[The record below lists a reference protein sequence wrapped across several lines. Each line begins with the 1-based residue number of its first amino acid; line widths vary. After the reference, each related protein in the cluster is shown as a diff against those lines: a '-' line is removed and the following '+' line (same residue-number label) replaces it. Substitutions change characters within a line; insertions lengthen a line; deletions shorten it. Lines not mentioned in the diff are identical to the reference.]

1 LGLEPDATPTEVKRK
16 YRQLVKAVHP
26 DKSPAPDAGRHF
38 MRVQEAYEFISTTAE
53 EQEQTREG
61 MAREYRDRAAS
72 EARARDAREWTER
85 ETRQKQERA
94 RAEKEAREREDR
106 EKRAREAKEKAAKEA
121 EAQRKWERQRDEAA
135 TGLGCRRV
143 IITWFA
149 CSIVFGLLIIPT
161 MSNFWHSVGLL
172 FPLLLLVLTVD
183 NELIINYQLRKFDRT
198 HPPPTSDAWEP
209 QHSTA
214 ADGIWAVIRCFFI
227 ILLYIF
233 LPPALGV
240 VLLSILAL
248 IAVFHLLK
256 EVFHLLCE
264 FDEKGVGE
272 HQLRKFD
279 KNYPRPS
286 EGTT

>member
-1 LGLEPDATPTEVKRK
+1 MSLSLPPPRNKNK
-16 YRQLVKAVHP
+16 
-26 DKSPAPDAGRHF
+26 
-38 MRVQEAYEFISTTAE
+38 QEKGWQGNI
-53 EQEQTREG
+53 G
-61 MAREYRDRAAS
+61 
-72 EARARDAREWTER
+72 TER
-85 ETRQKQERA
+85 RVRPEQGTLENGL
-94 RAEKEAREREDR
+94 
-106 EKRAREAKEKAAKEA
+106 KEKPGKSKKGQE
-121 EAQRKWERQRDEAA
+121 QRKWERQRDEAA